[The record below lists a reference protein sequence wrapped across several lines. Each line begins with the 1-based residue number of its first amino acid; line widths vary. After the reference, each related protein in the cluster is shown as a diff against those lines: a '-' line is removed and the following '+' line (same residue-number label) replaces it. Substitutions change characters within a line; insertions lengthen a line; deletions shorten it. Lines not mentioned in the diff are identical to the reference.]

1 MELQELSR
9 IDLSYPGI
17 SYHHFS
23 RGLQVY
29 LENLEEFIL
38 HAGGQYQL
46 RSQRLMERRGEEID
60 EVVYMQEVNF
70 IEDVAQKEI
79 PGYVRMSA
87 IMLVWGMFEAMVEDV
102 ARYVAKKEGI
112 SKRLSEVKAKSFP
125 WRARKYF
132 ERELQIASLWK
143 DKQCQQASTLKLIRD
158 KIAHRNGKFWDV
170 SEKEIEKF
178 ANGIGDADGVDIIG
192 RQLFVSKK
200 YLDSSTLLVFDM
212 LKSLNNSV
220 CSRYSDLDL
229 CKW

>member
-1 MELQELSR
+1 MELPKLSR

-29 LENLEEFIL
+29 LENLEEFIM

-46 RSQRLMERRGEEID
+46 RSQRLIEARGDEID

-87 IMLVWGMFEAMVEDV
+87 IMLLWGMFEAMVEDV

-112 SKRLSEVKAKSFP
+112 SKQVKRNKSKVIP
-125 WRARKYF
+125 VA
-132 ERELQIASLWK
+132 
-143 DKQCQQASTLKLIRD
+143 
-158 KIAHRNGKFWDV
+158 
-170 SEKEIEKF
+170 
-178 ANGIGDADGVDIIG
+178 
-192 RQLFVSKK
+192 SKK
-200 YLDSSTLLVFDM
+200 IL
-212 LKSLNNSV
+212 
-220 CSRYSDLDL
+220 
-229 CKW
+229 